1 MTSVPAKRRQSERAD
16 SATEAAIFAGKL
28 TRAMS
33 FNQKIWAVCSRI
45 PKGKVA
51 TYADLAAAV
60 GSNGFRAV
68 GNAMNKNPY
77 APRVPCH
84 RVVGSTGQLT
94 GYAGGLAKKKKLLLE
109 EGVKF
114 VGEKVALGC
123 RCNGE
128 LTTD

>member
-1 MTSVPAKRRQSERAD
+1 MASVSTQTQDGTIE
-16 SATEAAIFAGKL
+16 ATIFAGKL
-28 TRAMS
+28 SKAMS

-45 PKGKVA
+45 PAGKVA

-60 GSNGFRAV
+60 GSNGYRAV

-84 RVVGSTGQLT
+84 RVVGSDGKLT
-94 GYAGGLAKKKKLLLE
+94 GYAGGLAKKRRLLLE

-114 VGEKVALGC
+114 AGEKVDLAC
-123 RCNGE
+123 RCKLN
-128 LTTD
+128 